1 MTKIWG
7 VLNVT
12 PDSFSDGGL
21 YLEPQDAVHQG
32 LLLIAQGADAVDIG
46 GESTRPG
53 AERVA
58 IEEEQRRV
66 LRVIEALVEAG
77 VPVSIDTMNASTA
90 RAAVAAGAQFVNDVS
105 GGLAD
110 PEMLAAVA
118 ETEATFV
125 VGHWRGPS
133 ADMYARAEYEHVG
146 REVAAELAARV
157 DEALAAGIRASNIMI
172 DPGFGF
178 AKTPQQS
185 WALLHE
191 LADVVALGYPVLVG
205 TSRKRFL
212 RERIGDD
219 ATLEQLD
226 ALTAETSVTAA
237 HAGAAAVR
245 VHDVASTKAALT
257 AAGFGQP
264 PTTLEA

>member
-1 MTKIWG
+1 MTHIWG

-21 YLEPQDAVHQG
+21 YLEPEAAVQQG
-32 LLLIAQGADAVDIG
+32 LLLVAQGADVVDIG

-53 AERVA
+53 AERIA

-66 LRVIEALVEAG
+66 LRVITDLARQG
-77 VPVSIDTMNASTA
+77 VPVSIDTMNAATA
-90 RAAVAAGAQFVNDVS
+90 RAAVAAGAQFINDVS

-110 PEMLAAVA
+110 SEMLSVAA
-118 ETEATFV
+118 ETGATFV

-133 ADMYARAEYEHVG
+133 AQMYARAEYEHVG
-146 REVAAELAARV
+146 AEVAAELDARV
-157 DEALAAGIRASNIMI
+157 AEALEHGVAAQNIMI

-185 WALLHE
+185 WALLRE
-191 LADVVALGYPVLVG
+191 LSDIVALGYPVLVG

-212 RERIGDD
+212 RESIGGD

-226 ALTAETSVTAA
+226 ALTAETSVIAA
-237 HAGAAAVR
+237 NAGAAAVR
-245 VHDVASTKAALT
+245 VHNVVSTCRAL
-257 AAGFGQP
+257 A
-264 PTTLEA
+264 TLDS

>member
-1 MTKIWG
+1 MTTIWG

-21 YLEPQDAVHQG
+21 YLAPADAVDQG
-32 LLLIAQGADAVDIG
+32 LRLIAQGADVVDIG

-58 IEEEQRRV
+58 IDEEQRRV
-66 LRVIEALVEAG
+66 LRVIESLVEAG
-77 VPVSIDTMNASTA
+77 VPVSIDTMNAATA
-90 RAAVAAGAQFVNDVS
+90 RAAVAAGARYVNDVS

-118 ETEATFV
+118 GTDATFV

-133 ADMYARAEYEHVG
+133 ADMYARAEYERVG
-146 REVAAELAARV
+146 AEVAAELGARV
-157 DEALAAGIRASNIMI
+157 EEALRHGIPASNIMI

-185 WALLHE
+185 WALLDE
-191 LADVVALGYPVLVG
+191 LSDVVALGYPVLVG

-226 ALTAETSVTAA
+226 ALTADTSVTAA
-237 HAGAAAVR
+237 DAGAAAVR
-245 VHDVASTKAALT
+245 VHDVVSTRLALT
-257 AAGFGQP
+257 AAGFGGA
-264 PTTLEA
+264 TTLDS